1 MHTQKGQ
8 NLRKIVQGEANFFSG
23 TRKEGTSCLRRLR
36 FSNKFLQLTPVDI
49 HNFFCAVSLLLL
61 YIWYLKLFRGHKDRT
76 IQEWCVFKLSS
87 SDWPNVMVKQRSKS
101 TEEQVWAFVKKKLI
115 FFFVRAAN
123 FCKDWFSLKVSLM
136 MFLGSNFMSHS
147 KARLTQGKFSNPIH
161 HYLGARRK
169 LMHLL
174 TVLTK

>member
-1 MHTQKGQ
+1 MHTQKD
-8 NLRKIVQGEANFFSG
+8 KICAKLCKVKRIFFSG

-87 SDWPNVMVKQRSKS
+87 SDWTNVLVKQRSKS
-101 TEEQVWAFVKKKLI
+101 TKEQVWAFVKKKKTKL
-115 FFFVRAAN
+115 F
-123 FCKDWFSLKVSLM
+123 FSLEQLPFVKID
-136 MFLGSNFMSHS
+136 FPT
-147 KARLTQGKFSNPIH
+147 K
-161 HYLGARRK
+161 YL
-169 LMHLL
+169 
-174 TVLTK
+174 